1 LRDEVKL
8 LRDEGREM
16 KLLRVEGR
24 GLRVENRFS
33 QLSSVYLNSHQID

>member
-33 QLSSVYLNSHQID
+33 QLSSVHLNPHQV